1 MKDNILKE
9 KNFISAVIYVHNDE
23 ELLSDTFELIYTQL
37 NENFEKYEIIFVND
51 DSTDCSVQVIEN
63 NANKYNASCVSIINM
78 SYFHGLEACMSAGID
93 MSIGDF
99 VFEFDCAYMDF
110 PKELLLEIYKKS
122 LDGYDIVSA
131 SSNKVQKLSSKLF
144 YKIFNYSVN
153 MPYVLETESFR
164 ILSRR
169 AINRVNSMSKTIMYR
184 KAIYANC
191 GLKLLNVKYDA
202 QQTSANK
209 TDKKSKKSKIDLAIN
224 CFILYTDIAYRI
236 TTIFTV
242 IMMCI
247 ALGAGIYA
255 SLIFLTGN
263 PIAGWT
269 TLVLFLSVC
278 FFALFA
284 VLAIIVK
291 YLSLILNTAFKEQK
305 YIFRSIEK
313 ISK

>member
-1 MKDNILKE
+1 MNENISKE

-23 ELLSDTFELIYTQL
+23 ERLSATFDLIYTQL
-37 NENFEKYEIIFVND
+37 SENFEKYEMIFVND
-51 DSTDCSVQVIEN
+51 DSSDRSVEVIEQ
-63 NANKYNASCVSIINM
+63 NANKYNASGVSIINM
-78 SYFHGLEACMSAGID
+78 SYFHGLEACMAAGID
-93 MSIGDF
+93 LSIGDF
-99 VFEFDCAYMDF
+99 VFEFDSANLDF

-122 LDGYDIVSA
+122 LSGYDIVSA
-131 SSNKVQKLSSKLF
+131 SSNRKQKLSSKLF
-144 YKIFNYSVN
+144 YNVFNHSVN

-191 GLKLLNVKYDA
+191 GLKLLNVKYNA
-202 QQTSANK
+202 QLSTANK
-209 TDKKSKKSKIDLAIN
+209 TDKKSKKFKMDLAIN

-236 TTIFTV
+236 TTILTV
-242 IMMCI
+242 MMMCI

-255 SLIFLTGN
+255 ALIFLTGN

-284 VLAIIVK
+284 VLAIIVR